1 MSRFWKT
8 ALAIW
13 GVVSATLFFMSTVPV
28 SIAKTNLASWADMFG
43 LTFIAHIVGTT
54 YADTVGQV
62 FAIVSAL
69 AITVL
74 VSGLSQQA
82 HNLLKKEGW
91 NLDPF
96 HRIETEDK
104 EPPPSN

>member
-1 MSRFWKT
+1 M
-8 ALAIW
+8 A
-13 GVVSATLFFMSTVPV
+13 TVPAGPAI
-28 SIAKTNLASWADMFG
+28 SNLASWANLFG
-43 LTFIAHIVGTT
+43 LTRVAHLVGTT

-62 FAIVSAL
+62 LAVVSAL

-96 HRIETEDK
+96 HRVETEDK